1 LKVTENN
8 AITGRIES
16 TLAALREGAMQVAL
30 DKAREE
36 VAGWRQMLQDSGE
49 QQLVPVADNLAAL
62 ETELSR
68 DSLDGAVIGRL
79 MLTLAE
85 QTREVASGDLVGGSA
100 APVADRLER
109 LAGLLESEGSSIS
122 DAG

>member
-1 LKVTENN
+1 MTENN
-8 AITGRIES
+8 ATTGRIES
-16 TLAALREGAMQVAL
+16 TIATLREGAMQVAL
-30 DKAREE
+30 EKGRSE
-36 VAGWRQMLQDSGE
+36 VVGWRQMLQDSGE

-68 DSLDGAVIGRL
+68 DPLDGAVIGRL
-79 MLTLAE
+79 MRTLAG

-100 APVADRLER
+100 APVADRLEA